1 MMNGMSLHPYIKG
14 VPIGRQI
21 SINVKRTVKQPCG
34 CAQSPLF
41 SDHHTLG
48 QFPVLSSSGACW
60 MGTVP
65 KTVDL
70 ESYQNEGAVR
80 DILQEHLSW
89 LRHCGLR

>member
-1 MMNGMSLHPYIKG
+1 MNGMSLHPYIKG

-21 SINVKRTVKQPCG
+21 SIKCETDSETALR
-34 CAQSPLF
+34 ARSESAL